1 MKKIA
6 CGCGILLLLIII
18 GAFLAWRFL
27 GPPRPIASSVATTP
41 EARARQKAAVQQLRE
56 QVETIHRQARQ
67 GAHAPFELRIS
78 ETQLNALLA
87 QGVEKGGKFD
97 VQNLA
102 ARLEP
107 DLLTLQGTANY
118 HGTPVTL
125 TLTGNLAL
133 VNSRIQFKAK
143 SLWLGGFPA
152 PDKWRDQA
160 SEFVSRQI
168 NSAITKD
175 AGRLDEVKIQSGEL
189 VVRGVTR

>member
-1 MKKIA
+1 MKKNA
-6 CGCGILLLLIII
+6 CGCGILLILIII
-18 GAFLAWRFL
+18 GGFLAWRL
-27 GPPRPIASSVATTP
+27 WGPPPPIASSVATTP
-41 EARARQKAAVQQLRE
+41 EGRARQKAVARQLRD
-56 QVETIHRQARQ
+56 QVETIHSQARQ

-78 ETQLNALLA
+78 EEQLNALLA

-118 HGTPVTL
+118 HGAPVTL
-125 TLTGNLAL
+125 TITGNLAL
-133 VNSRIQFKAK
+133 VNSRIQFEAK

-152 PDKWRDQA
+152 PEKWRDQA

-168 NSAITKD
+168 NNAIAKD

-189 VVRGVTR
+189 IVRGVTR